1 MRAREKRFFGADS
14 ENGDAMRNFLSSL
27 LRASTFFIAT
37 LLAGAGSLALSPA
50 ATYAQQPQAAE
61 PAPTSA
67 PIPAQIA
74 AAKNIFISNMGAD
87 PGGLQILT
95 SVIKDRDA
103 TYNQFY
109 AALKSWGHFQI
120 VAKPSDAD
128 LVLQLGLVD
137 HAAYPARMTLV
148 IYDEQSH
155 YPLWTLSEPLQPAAR
170 SATWQKNFTVC
181 VNALIGDL
189 QRLATPVSY

>member
-1 MRAREKRFFGADS
+1 MPNTLAPLISRI
-14 ENGDAMRNFLSSL
+14 AMQICFVLAAL
-27 LRASTFFIAT
+27 CLAAAAT
-37 LLAGAGSLALSPA
+37 AAQQSQPPA
-50 ATYAQQPQAAE
+50 ADAKPSADAVS
-61 PAPTSA
+61 AA

-74 AAKNIFISNMGAD
+74 AAKNIFISNMGSD